1 MSILSIPVKL
11 LLTFLACFGLMAGIS
26 LSFLQ
31 HNLTQS
37 YEAIERRDLSMHM
50 GRVVEGLEAELTHLQ
65 SFSRDWAV
73 WTEMYRY
80 AQQPDAAW
88 AKDNI
93 GAQALRPANLSLVM
107 VYNAKSQLLSMNSRD
122 DHDHELMLPTLPVSP
137 YIALFNARDQ
147 LPGCG
152 SIKTE
157 AGLMLVCWSRITR
170 SDASGE
176 FVGTVV
182 LGRLLDQVLTSKLR
196 EQIKLPIKL
205 QALQALPAGLTSW
218 PDKVATGSLGSGAF
232 STAHDASVYHL
243 YYPLQ
248 DVLQQP
254 LGFVTLDVPRDVLLQ
269 GEALYRQVRL
279 QLAVIALMMVI
290 LLGLAVHWLLIRRLR
305 RLTGQLA
312 KLAEDSRWDTRI
324 SINGGDELGLVA
336 TKVNQLL
343 ALIESQVSKLQIL
356 TLTDELTGLPN
367 RRAFDGRLAE
377 EYARFR
383 RTSRPLALLALDV
396 DYFKRYNDHYGHP
409 AGDAAL
415 KAVADVLR
423 VSLARPADFIARI
436 GGEEFVVLLPE
447 TDAPGAQE
455 IAARITENFRQR
467 ALPHTDSP
475 VAPYMTVSMGIAIAG
490 NESKDVFWS
499 RADIALYQAKRNGR
513 NQAFCDALK

>member
-1 MSILSIPVKL
+1 MSIPVKL
-11 LLTFLACFGLMAGIS
+11 LLTFVACFGLMAGIS

-37 YEAIERRDLSMHM
+37 HEAIERRDLSMHM
-50 GRVVEGLEAELTHLQ
+50 GRVVEGLESELTHLQ

-73 WTEMYRY
+73 WSEMYRY
-80 AQQPDAAW
+80 ALQPDAAW
-88 AKDNI
+88 ARENI
-93 GAQALRPANLSLVM
+93 GAQALQPANLSLVM
-107 VYNAKSQLLSMNSRD
+107 IYNARGELLSMNSRD
-122 DHDHELMLPTLPVSP
+122 AQGRELVLPTLPASP
-137 YIALFNARDQ
+137 YIAVLTRREQ

-152 SIKTE
+152 SIKTD

-170 SDASGE
+170 SDGQGD

-182 LGRLLDQVLTSKLR
+182 MGRLLDPVLTLKLR
-196 EQIKLPIKL
+196 EQIKLPLKL
-205 QALQALPAGLTSW
+205 QALQELPPDLTPW
-218 PDKVATGSLGSGAF
+218 PDEISKSSLGNSVF
-232 STAHDASVYHL
+232 SSSHDANVYHL

-254 LGFVTLDVPRDVLLQ
+254 LGFVTLDVPRDVYLQ
-269 GEALYRQVRL
+269 GEALYRQVRF
-279 QLAVIALMMVI
+279 QLVVIALTMAI
-290 LLGLAVHWLLIRRLR
+290 LLGFAVHWLLIRRLR
-305 RLTGQLA
+305 SLTGQLTQ
-312 KLAEDSRWDTRI
+312 LAQGKRWDARMRM
-324 SINGGDELGLVA
+324 NGGDELGLVSI
-336 TKVNQLL
+336 KVNQLL
-343 ALIESQVSKLQIL
+343 ALIESQVNKLQTL

-377 EYARFR
+377 EYARAQ
-383 RTSRPLALLALDV
+383 RTRHPLALLALDV

-409 AGDAAL
+409 AGDVAL

-423 VSLARPADFIARI
+423 LSLSRPADFIARI
-436 GGEEFVVLLPE
+436 GGEEFVVLLSE

-455 IAARITENFRQR
+455 IADRIVENFRQR

-490 NESKDVFWS
+490 DESKDVFWS

-513 NQAFCDALK
+513 NRAFCAVVK